1 MPTSYTTY
9 MDITRNAFEHIKKPQ
24 DLIEKKIEILSGV
37 ATHYNVIPNSIL
49 FVGFSP
55 WLLGSVYKNISVTE
69 ISDSTK
75 KLLDQYEVKYTYID
89 KQDLLAHYK
98 EFQWVVAGEE
108 YFTFASSESEQRD
121 KVKLLLDLANELIIT
136 TLRDYKNQDFKDR
149 EFGYPIAVRNVN
161 STIIFLEHNNYDFNE
176 RNAWKSKVYQ
186 IENNDCK
193 THGPFNRCSMY
204 FKQLAKFS
212 IDAGASNFLVHK
224 NLMYKSLIKKSYE
237 HVISI
242 TIK

>member
-1 MPTSYTTY
+1 MPNSFTTY
-9 MDITRNAFEHIKKPQ
+9 MDITVNAFLHAVKKQ
-24 DLIEKKIEILSGV
+24 ELIDKKTEILSSI
-37 ATHYNVIPNSIL
+37 AIHYNKPDSIL

-55 WLLGSVYKNISVTE
+55 WIFDPSYKDIAVTE
-69 ISDSTK
+69 ISELTK
-75 KLLDQYEVKYTYID
+75 KLLDTNGVKYTYINE
-89 KQDLLAHYK
+89 QDLTAHYK

-108 YFTFASSESEQRD
+108 YFTFASSEAEQRD
-121 KVKLLLDLANELIIT
+121 KVELLSNLASELIIT

-149 EFGYPIAVRNVN
+149 EFGQPISVRNAI
-161 STIIFLEHNNYDFNE
+161 STMIFLEHNDYNFNE
-176 RNAWKSKVYQ
+176 RNAWKSHVYQ
-186 IENNDCK
+186 IQNNVCQ
-193 THGPFNRCSMY
+193 TYGPFNRCSMY

-212 IDAGASNFLVHK
+212 IDAGALNFLVHK